1 VTLTHRRSWL
11 AVAIAAVVGVA
22 GVAIPTPAQATAT
35 PQHSDGRSL
44 PSSFRWS
51 SSGQLIG
58 PKSDATHNLIAI
70 KDPSVVFADG
80 RWQVFA
86 TTVNASGNYSMEY
99 LNFNNWSKANGASQF
114 YLDQSAIG
122 PGYRA
127 APEIFYFRP
136 QHLWYL
142 VYQTGNASYSTN
154 RDIDNP
160 AGWSAPKDFYPSEP
174 PIIQQNIGNGFW
186 VDMSVTCDRINCYL
200 FSSDDNGHLYRSQT
214 TLANFPNGMSQPVI
228 ALQDANRF
236 NVFESSHVYTVAGTH
251 TYLLMV
257 EAIGATGL
265 RYFRSWTS
273 DSIGGTWTPLAATES
288 NPLAGAANVAFT
300 GTPWTQDISHGD
312 LVRSG
317 VDQTLTIDPRHL
329 QFLYQGKD
337 PSVSVSYNFL
347 PWRLGLL
354 TRTDPTP
361 RHHDG

>member
-1 VTLTHRRSWL
+1 VKLVHCRSWL
-11 AVAIAAVVGVA
+11 AVTIAVLAAVTLA
-22 GVAIPTPAQATAT
+22 TSAQASTS
-35 PQHSDGRSL
+35 PRHSGGKQVA
-44 PSSFRWS
+44 SSFHWS
-51 SSGQLIG
+51 SSGPLIG
-58 PKSDATHNLIAI
+58 PKSDASHNLIAI
-70 KDPSVVFADG
+70 KDPSVVFTDG
-80 RWQVFA
+80 RWHVFA
-86 TTVNASGNYSMEY
+86 TTVNASGNYSMAY
-99 LNFNNWSKANGASQF
+99 LNFTDWSKAGSAPQF

-127 APEIFYFRP
+127 APEIFYVRP
-136 QHLWYL
+136 QHLWYM

-160 AGWSAPKDFYPSEP
+160 AGWTAPKNFYPSEP

-186 VDMSVTCDRINCYL
+186 VDMSVTCDSANCYL

-236 NVFESSHVYTVAGTH
+236 NVFEASHVYTVAGTH

-273 DSIGGTWTPLAATES
+273 NSIAGTWTPLAATES
-288 NPLAGAANVAFT
+288 QPLAGAANVTFT
-300 GTPWTQDISHGD
+300 GNPWTGDISHGD
-312 LVRSG
+312 LIHG
-317 VDQTLTIDPRHL
+317 IDQTLTINPRHL
-329 QFLYQGKD
+329 RFVYQGKD
-337 PSVSVSYNFL
+337 PSVNVSYNFL

-354 TRTDPTP
+354 TGTSPTS
-361 RHHDG
+361 R

>member
-1 VTLTHRRSWL
+1 MQLRHRPSWL
-11 AVAIAAVVGVA
+11 GIAIAAVITVTLA
-22 GVAIPTPAQATAT
+22 TTAQAVIPPAH
-35 PQHSDGRSL
+35 PGAL
-44 PSSFRWS
+44 PGSFHWS

-80 RWQVFA
+80 KWQVFA
-86 TTVNASGNYSMEY
+86 TTVDATGNYSMGY
-99 LNFNNWSKANGASQF
+99 LNFTNWSKAATARQF

-122 PGYRA
+122 TGYRA

-154 RDIDNP
+154 PDIDNP
-160 AGWSAPKDFYPSEP
+160 AGWSAPKNFYPSEP

-214 TLANFPNGMSQPVI
+214 TLADFPNGMSQPVI
-228 ALQDANRF
+228 ALQDSTNRF
-236 NVFESSHVYTVAGTH
+236 NLFESSHVYTVAGSH

-273 DSIGGTWTPLAATES
+273 HSIGGTWTPLAATEN
-288 NPLAGAANVAFT
+288 NPLAGAANVTFT
-300 GTPWTQDISHGD
+300 GTAWTQDISHGD
-312 LVRSG
+312 LIRSG
-317 VDQTLTIDPRHL
+317 IDQTLTIDPRHL

-354 TRTDPTP
+354 TRTRAT
-361 RHHDG
+361 H